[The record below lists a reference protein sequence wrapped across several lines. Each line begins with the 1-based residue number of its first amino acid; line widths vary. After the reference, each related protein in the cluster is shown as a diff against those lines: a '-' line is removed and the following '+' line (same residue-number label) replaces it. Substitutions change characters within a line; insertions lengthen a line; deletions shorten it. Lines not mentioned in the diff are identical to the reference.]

1 MDGLERLHSIGRDLF
16 APLQD
21 DLTLSPSEMV
31 RHIRVFRNEIV
42 ASALKALWQE
52 LELAGE
58 PLIFDSPVHG
68 SVYSEHHPMLLD
80 QLVVRGKRRKR
91 ARFGQL
97 VSWRRLE
104 APLDAHGI
112 AQVQARTV
120 LLKPD
125 MLHNAEVDARRTQPG
140 ASYGWLCYTF
150 ASGWS
155 ALSAHFFDDNDDD
168 RGPMVMTIVPHGR
181 QDEWLAFV
189 ELLDE
194 LRDAITRR
202 ERRGGIEIVGG
213 NDELIDVI
221 KRTSFDDVVLT
232 AETLEL
238 VAAQRRI
245 FSPEILRHYAAL
257 HVPRLRKVLL
267 IGPPG
272 TGKTTLLKAEG
283 ARHVKQGGL
292 VFYVCAPPKGRG
304 SSWQQLSYAIQNA
317 AESKLPALILVED
330 FEMFVSDGHELQLVL
345 NVLDGV
351 ATPDNPAG
359 TLLLATSNDPE
370 SIDPRIRDRP
380 GRVDILIE
388 IGLVEDE
395 GLALRFLKRFL
406 GPAYREEEHAK
417 IVPQLLSQPGS
428 HFREVCIAGSIH
440 ALEEKRAAVSYEDL
454 LWAHEAIL
462 KGRALAAQAE
472 RFMPPS
478 AKKRGNFF
486 GKEARR

>member
-1 MDGLERLHSIGRDLF
+1 
-16 APLQD
+16 
-21 DLTLSPSEMV
+21 
-31 RHIRVFRNEIV
+31 
-42 ASALKALWQE
+42 
-52 LELAGE
+52 
-58 PLIFDSPVHG
+58 
-68 SVYSEHHPMLLD
+68 
-80 QLVVRGKRRKR
+80 
-91 ARFGQL
+91 
-97 VSWRRLE
+97 
-104 APLDAHGI
+104 
-112 AQVQARTV
+112 
-120 LLKPD
+120 
-125 MLHNAEVDARRTQPG
+125 
-140 ASYGWLCYTF
+140 
-150 ASGWS
+150 
-155 ALSAHFFDDNDDD
+155 
-168 RGPMVMTIVPHGR
+168 MTIVPRGR

-213 NDELIDVI
+213 NDELINVI
-221 KRTSFDDVVLT
+221 KRTSFDDVVLGT
-232 AETLEL
+232 ETLEL

-395 GLALRFLKRFL
+395 ELGLRFLKRFL
-406 GPAYREEEHAK
+406 GTAYREEEHAK
-417 IVPQLLSQPGS
+417 IVSQLLSQPGS

-440 ALEEKRAAVSYEDL
+440 ALEEKRSTVSYEDL

-486 GKEARR
+486 GKETRR